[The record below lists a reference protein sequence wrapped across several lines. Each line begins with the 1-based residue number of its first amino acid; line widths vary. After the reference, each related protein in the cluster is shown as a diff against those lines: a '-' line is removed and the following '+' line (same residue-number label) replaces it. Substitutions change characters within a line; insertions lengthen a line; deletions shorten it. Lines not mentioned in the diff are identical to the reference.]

1 MLIVLTNS
9 CFPGIELKARVWLV
23 SSGNEQA
30 ERERKSPLRERLF
43 RRRHTLATQLL
54 ELQLLIVVAVL
65 VCVTALSLAQSS
77 GSFQRE
83 EGRRALSAAES
94 LAANPAV
101 RELLPQAQTRLRSGL
116 QGSVDSVRA
125 ISGVTYVSL
134 ADADGSVV
142 ISTRPGDVG
151 IDARQTED
159 RSWTGLV
166 DTPSGKA
173 VEAHVPIL
181 GSEGAITGTAIVG
194 IEYPS
199 IWTRLLQSA
208 PNLLVYLA
216 VASLLGG
223 VGSILLARR
232 VKRQTLGMEAGEILD
247 LVRQREAM
255 LRGLKEGVIAFDAQG
270 KVVLMS
276 DSAHQLLDIPRGSAG
291 RSVRDLGLDDRLQS
305 VLTSGTTE
313 SDQLVLVGDRL
324 LVLNTVLIESK
335 GRTIGSVTT
344 FRDRTELRSVEEE
357 LDVTKT
363 STDAL
368 RAHIHEFDNQLHTIS
383 GLIQLGEYDEVVG
396 YVEGLTMERAQ
407 VSATVT
413 EKIADVGTAALV
425 IAKIGAAAQGLVTV
439 ELAADTHLE
448 PVDRRLG
455 RDLVTVVGNLVDNAV
470 DAVGEMPEASRRK
483 VRLSIRGRGTA
494 VEVRVED
501 AGPGIA
507 PENRDRVFGQGW
519 STKGQS
525 SDGHGFGLALV
536 RLTCRRRGGDVTVST
551 HSAEDIEWTVFTA
564 VLHDGEGA

>member
-9 CFPGIELKARVWLV
+9 RFPGIEPKARVWLV

-77 GSFQRE
+77 ASFQRE

-151 IDARQTED
+151 VDARQTQD

-166 DTPSGKA
+166 DTSSGKA

-181 GSEGAITGTAIVG
+181 GSEGGITGTAIVG

-232 VKRQTLGMEAGEILD
+232 VKRQTLGMEAREILD

-305 VLTSGTTE
+305 VLT
-313 SDQLVLVGDRL
+313 
-324 LVLNTVLIESK
+324 
-335 GRTIGSVTT
+335 
-344 FRDRTELRSVEEE
+344 
-357 LDVTKT
+357 
-363 STDAL
+363 
-368 RAHIHEFDNQLHTIS
+368 
-383 GLIQLGEYDEVVG
+383 
-396 YVEGLTMERAQ
+396 
-407 VSATVT
+407 
-413 EKIADVGTAALV
+413 
-425 IAKIGAAAQGLVTV
+425 
-439 ELAADTHLE
+439 
-448 PVDRRLG
+448 
-455 RDLVTVVGNLVDNAV
+455 
-470 DAVGEMPEASRRK
+470 
-483 VRLSIRGRGTA
+483 
-494 VEVRVED
+494 
-501 AGPGIA
+501 
-507 PENRDRVFGQGW
+507 
-519 STKGQS
+519 
-525 SDGHGFGLALV
+525 
-536 RLTCRRRGGDVTVST
+536 
-551 HSAEDIEWTVFTA
+551 
-564 VLHDGEGA
+564 

>member
-1 MLIVLTNS
+1 M
-9 CFPGIELKARVWLV
+9 
-23 SSGNEQA
+23 
-30 ERERKSPLRERLF
+30 
-43 RRRHTLATQLL
+43 
-54 ELQLLIVVAVL
+54 
-65 VCVTALSLAQSS
+65 
-77 GSFQRE
+77 
-83 EGRRALSAAES
+83 
-94 LAANPAV
+94 
-101 RELLPQAQTRLRSGL
+101 
-116 QGSVDSVRA
+116 RA

-223 VGSILLARR
+223 VGRSCWPAGKTANPRH
-232 VKRQTLGMEAGEILD
+232 GSGEILD

-335 GRTIGSVTT
+335 GRTIG
-344 FRDRTELRSVEEE
+344 RSP
-357 LDVTKT
+357 L
-363 STDAL
+363 
-368 RAHIHEFDNQLHTIS
+368 
-383 GLIQLGEYDEVVG
+383 
-396 YVEGLTMERAQ
+396 
-407 VSATVT
+407 SAT
-413 EKIADVGTAALV
+413 
-425 IAKIGAAAQGLVTV
+425 
-439 ELAADTHLE
+439 
-448 PVDRRLG
+448 
-455 RDLVTVVGNLVDNAV
+455 
-470 DAVGEMPEASRRK
+470 
-483 VRLSIRGRGTA
+483 
-494 VEVRVED
+494 
-501 AGPGIA
+501 A
-507 PENRDRVFGQGW
+507 PNCAPW
-519 STKGQS
+519 KKNST
-525 SDGHGFGLALV
+525 
-536 RLTCRRRGGDVTVST
+536 
-551 HSAEDIEWTVFTA
+551 
-564 VLHDGEGA
+564 

>member
-1 MLIVLTNS
+1 M
-9 CFPGIELKARVWLV
+9 VWQV
-23 SSGNEQA
+23 STGNAQA
-30 ERERKSPLRERLF
+30 ERIPLRARF
-43 RRRHTLATQLL
+43 RRRRQTLATQLL

-65 VCVTALSLAQSS
+65 LCVTALSLAQSS
-77 GSFQRE
+77 ASFQRE

-101 RELLPQAQTRLRSGL
+101 RELLPGAQTRIRSGL

-134 ADADGSVV
+134 ADREGTVV

-151 IDARQTED
+151 TAVPQTRG
-159 RSWTGLV
+159 RSETGLV
-166 DTPSGKA
+166 DTSSGKA
-173 VEAHVPIL
+173 VEAQVPIL
-181 GSEGAITGTAIVG
+181 GNEGSIIGSAVVG

-216 VASLLGG
+216 VASVIGA

-232 VKRQTLGMEAGEILD
+232 VKRQTLGMEPGEILD
-247 LVRQREAM
+247 LVRHREAM

-270 KVVLMS
+270 RVVLMS
-276 DSAHQLLDIPRGSAG
+276 ESAHQLLDIAYGSAG
-291 RSVRDLGLDDRLQS
+291 KSVRDLGLDERLQS

-344 FRDRTELRSVEEE
+344 FRDRTELRAVEEE

-407 VSATVT
+407 ISAAVT
-413 EKIADVGTAALV
+413 DKIADVGTAALV

-439 ELAADTHLE
+439 DLSADSHLGTLE
-448 PVDRRLG
+448 RALG
-455 RDLVTVVGNLVDNAV
+455 RDVATVVGNLVDNAV
-470 DAVGEMPEASRRK
+470 DAVAEMSETERRT
-483 VRLSIRGRGTA
+483 VRLSIRGLGA
-494 VEVRVED
+494 SVEVRVED
-501 AGPGIA
+501 AGPGVA
-507 PENRDRVFGQGW
+507 PENRERVFSQGW

-536 RLTCRRRGGDVTVST
+536 RLTCRRRGGDVSVST
-551 HSAEDIEWTVFTA
+551 RAAEGLEWTVFTA
-564 VLHDGEGA
+564 VLHDGESA

>member
-1 MLIVLTNS
+1 MLIVLTNGR
-9 CFPGIELKARVWLV
+9 FPGIELKARVWLV

-30 ERERKSPLRERLF
+30 ERESKSSLFARLF

-77 GSFQRE
+77 ASFQRE

-101 RELLPQAQTRLRSGL
+101 RELLPPQAQTRLRSGL

-181 GSEGAITGTAIVG
+181 GSEGAITGTAMVG

-223 VGSILLARR
+223 VGRSCWP
-232 VKRQTLGMEAGEILD
+232 AGKT
-247 LVRQREAM
+247 AN
-255 LRGLKEGVIAFDAQG
+255 
-270 KVVLMS
+270 
-276 DSAHQLLDIPRGSAG
+276 PRHG
-291 RSVRDLGLDDRLQS
+291 
-305 VLTSGTTE
+305 
-313 SDQLVLVGDRL
+313 
-324 LVLNTVLIESK
+324 
-335 GRTIGSVTT
+335 
-344 FRDRTELRSVEEE
+344 
-357 LDVTKT
+357 
-363 STDAL
+363 
-368 RAHIHEFDNQLHTIS
+368 
-383 GLIQLGEYDEVVG
+383 
-396 YVEGLTMERAQ
+396 
-407 VSATVT
+407 
-413 EKIADVGTAALV
+413 
-425 IAKIGAAAQGLVTV
+425 
-439 ELAADTHLE
+439 
-448 PVDRRLG
+448 
-455 RDLVTVVGNLVDNAV
+455 
-470 DAVGEMPEASRRK
+470 SRR
-483 VRLSIRGRGTA
+483 
-494 VEVRVED
+494 D
-501 AGPGIA
+501 PGPGS
-507 PENRDRVFGQGW
+507 P
-519 STKGQS
+519 T
-525 SDGHGFGLALV
+525 
-536 RLTCRRRGGDVTVST
+536 
-551 HSAEDIEWTVFTA
+551 
-564 VLHDGEGA
+564 

>member
-1 MLIVLTNS
+1 M
-9 CFPGIELKARVWLV
+9 VWQM
-23 SSGNEQA
+23 SSGNVQA
-30 ERERKSPLRERLF
+30 ERIPLRARF
-43 RRRHTLATQLL
+43 RRRRQTLATQLL

-77 GSFQRE
+77 ASFQRE

-101 RELLPQAQTRLRSGL
+101 RELLPGAQTRIRSGL

-134 ADADGSVV
+134 VDRDGTVV

-151 IDARQTED
+151 TAAPQSQG
-159 RSWTGLV
+159 RSETGLV
-166 DTPSGKA
+166 DTSSGKA
-173 VEAHVPIL
+173 VEAQVPIL
-181 GSEGAITGTAIVG
+181 GTEGSITGSAIVG

-216 VASLLGG
+216 VASVIGT

-232 VKRQTLGMEAGEILD
+232 VKRQTLDMEPGEILD
-247 LVRQREAM
+247 LVRHREAM

-270 KVVLMS
+270 RVVLMS
-276 DSAHQLLDIPRGSAG
+276 ESAHQLLDIAYGSAG
-291 RSVRDLGLDDRLQS
+291 KYVRELGLDDRLQS

-344 FRDRTELRSVEEE
+344 FRDRTELRTVEEE

-396 YVEGLTMERAQ
+396 YVEGLTMDRAQ
-407 VSATVT
+407 ISAAVT
-413 EKIADVGTAALV
+413 DKIADVGTAALV
-425 IAKIGAAAQGLVTV
+425 IAKIGAAAQGFVTV
-439 ELAADTHLE
+439 ELSDDSDLGTLE
-448 PVDRRLG
+448 RALG
-455 RDLVTVVGNLVDNAV
+455 RDVATVVGNLVDNAV
-470 DAVGEMPEASRRK
+470 DAVAEMTEATRRT
-483 VRLSIRGRGTA
+483 VRLSIRSLGTS

-501 AGPGIA
+501 AGPGIT
-507 PENRDRVFGQGW
+507 PDNRERVFSQGW

-536 RLTCRRRGGDVTVST
+536 RLTCRRRGGDVSVST
-551 HSAEDIEWTVFTA
+551 RAAEGLEWTVFTA
-564 VLHDGEGA
+564 VLRRTDSNDGEST

>member
-1 MLIVLTNS
+1 M
-9 CFPGIELKARVWLV
+9 
-23 SSGNEQA
+23 
-30 ERERKSPLRERLF
+30 F

-77 GSFQRE
+77 ASFQRE

-470 DAVGEMPEASRRK
+470 DAVGEMPEAARRK

-551 HSAEDIEWTVFTA
+551 RSAEDIEWTVFSA